1 MEDFDTN
8 IDYDGNIPQNF
19 RIVQQTLDQFVAVN
33 YDTLATM
40 IISTKTDS
48 IESNHYK
55 SKILDIIRNNPP
67 LMSVPRY
74 YQDGRADYLW
84 YSDFYDEISKVTYH
98 QYRIFIP
105 PTSEI
110 TPTNYTEELAKIDLP
125 YFTALVD
132 LISLERFCLEHE
144 KHFLIIQ
151 EENIQEEQPIKE
163 ELITKTTNTKISK
176 RTYEPKFH
184 KEQYSLLAEYI
195 EKIKVFRNRVKAVE
209 LRKLFSGKLTEPL
222 QVANQKTL
230 VYLLD
235 QLMEAGYIK
244 DTWIAVA
251 DGNADFIS
259 FRTEKNKQRYGSKPH
274 PINMQQL
281 INCRNRN
288 KREAIVGLDTID
300 ELIEQLEVQ
309 KDK

>member
-1 MEDFDTN
+1 MEDSGNN
-8 IDYDGNIPQNF
+8 INYDGNIPEGF
-19 RIVQQTLDQFVAVN
+19 RAVQEALNQFVAIN
-33 YDTLATM
+33 YDVLETM
-40 IISTKTDS
+40 VISTRTDS
-48 IESNHYK
+48 IDLNHHK
-55 SKILDIIRNNPP
+55 AKILDIIRNTPP

-74 YQDGRADYLW
+74 YQDGREDYLW
-84 YSDFYDEISKVTYH
+84 YSDFYDGISKVAYH

-105 PTSEI
+105 PTSKI

-144 KHFLIIQ
+144 KHFPV
-151 EENIQEEQPIKE
+151 IQEEQPIKE
-163 ELITKTTNTKISK
+163 ELITETTNTKISK

-184 KEQYSLLAEYI
+184 KEQYLLLAEYI

-209 LRKLFSGKLTEPL
+209 LRELFSGKLTDPL

-230 VYLLD
+230 VYLFD
-235 QLMEAGYIK
+235 QLMKAGYIK

-259 FRTEKNKQRYGSKPH
+259 FRTEKNKQRYGNKPH

-288 KREAIVGLDTID
+288 KREAITGLDDID
-300 ELIEQLEVQ
+300 DLIEQMEANH
-309 KDK
+309 DK

>member
-1 MEDFDTN
+1 MEDSGDN
-8 IDYDGNIPQNF
+8 INYDGNIPEGF
-19 RIVQQTLDQFVAVN
+19 RAVQEALNQFVAIN
-33 YDTLATM
+33 YDVLETM
-40 IISTKTDS
+40 IISTKADS
-48 IESNHYK
+48 IDLFHYK
-55 SKILDIIRNNPP
+55 SKIQDIIRNNPP
-67 LMSVPRY
+67 LLSIPRY
-74 YQDGRADYLW
+74 YRDGREDYLW
-84 YSDFYDEISKVTYH
+84 YSDFYDEISKITYH

-125 YFTALVD
+125 YFGALVD
-132 LISLERFCLEHE
+132 LISLEHFCVEHE
-144 KHFLIIQ
+144 KHFPIIQ

-163 ELITKTTNTKISK
+163 EPITETTNTKISK

-184 KEQYSLLAEYI
+184 KEQYLLLAEFI

-230 VYLLD
+230 VYLFD

-244 DTWIAVA
+244 DAWIAVA

-259 FRTEKNKQRYGSKPH
+259 FRTEKNKLRYGNKPH

>member
-48 IESNHYK
+48 IDLNHYK

-74 YQDGRADYLW
+74 YQDGRDNYLW
-84 YSDFYDEISKVTYH
+84 YSNFYDDISKEAYH
-98 QYRIFIP
+98 QYRTFIP
-105 PTSEI
+105 LATGI
-110 TPTNYTEELAKIDLP
+110 TPTNYAEELAKIDLP
-125 YFTALVD
+125 YFGALVD
-132 LISLERFCLEHE
+132 LISLERFCLEYE
-144 KHFLIIQ
+144 KHFPVIQ
-151 EENIQEEQPIKE
+151 EENIQKESPIKE
-163 ELITKTTNTKISK
+163 ESTIETLNTKTAK
-176 RTYEPKFH
+176 RTYEPQFC
-184 KEQYSLLAEYI
+184 KEQYTLLAEYI

-222 QVANQKTL
+222 QVANQKSL
-230 VYLLD
+230 VYLFD
-235 QLMEAGYIK
+235 QLMEADYIK

-259 FRTEKNKQRYGSKPH
+259 FRTEKNKQRYGNKPH

-281 INCRNRN
+281 MNCRNRN

-300 ELIEQLEVQ
+300 ELIEQMEANLDE
-309 KDK
+309 